1 VKIAVK
7 THFTV
12 VRNAAYRA
20 GDFKTRSRHNEREND
35 VYQNGDVI
43 LERSNLNV
51 HYRQNFNS
59 DGSVESYSQ
68 TFERLLA
75 EGKIVKRGLKEDA
88 KVFDELVFDVNSDY
102 FEQGDGYESAY
113 EFAKKF
119 YAETYKLAVK
129 EIGGEDYILSA
140 VLHADE
146 RNTEASAR
154 LKKDVFHYHLH
165 VVYVPVVEK
174 KILWSKRCKDKSLV
188 GTVKEII
195 PQISHSKKWPRI
207 KAKNEEG
214 KISYVNSYS
223 LLQDHY
229 YEHMKAAGFDGFSRG
244 VRGST
249 AEHLEVL
256 EYKTQQEEKRLK
268 KVEEKLDE
276 KREIHTNARATIK
289 EIEGIGR
296 QSLLGGY
303 SLTTDEFKRLVEL
316 AKKSVDYDK
325 MTDRYK
331 RKLAEKEKHIKYLC
345 KRIEDLQRGSGIV
358 PNQNEVY
365 RRNYDELYAE
375 VKPFLESIRNC
386 PELLLEFI
394 QNQQKYKAKESER

>member
-1 VKIAVK
+1 VK
-7 THFTV
+7 TNFTV
-12 VRNAAYRA
+12 VRNAAYRT

-35 VYQNGDVI
+35 VYQNGDVV

-59 DGSVESYSQ
+59 DGSIESYSQ

-102 FEQGDGYESAY
+102 FEKCDGYESAY

-119 YAETYKLAVK
+119 YAEAYKLAVK
-129 EIGGEDYILSA
+129 EIGSEDYILSA

-154 LKKDVFHYHLH
+154 LKKEVFHYHLH

-174 KILWSKRCKDKSLV
+174 KILWSKRCKDKSLI
-188 GTVKEII
+188 GTVKEVI

-207 KAKNEEG
+207 KAKNEDG

-223 LLQDHY
+223 LLQDRY

-249 AEHLEVL
+249 AEHLE
-256 EYKTQQEEKRLK
+256 
-268 KVEEKLDE
+268 
-276 KREIHTNARATIK
+276 TN
-289 EIEGIGR
+289 
-296 QSLLGGY
+296 Y
-303 SLTTDEFKRLVEL
+303 M
-316 AKKSVDYDK
+316 KS
-325 MTDRYK
+325 
-331 RKLAEKEKHIKYLC
+331 
-345 KRIEDLQRGSGIV
+345 S
-358 PNQNEVY
+358 P
-365 RRNYDELYAE
+365 
-375 VKPFLESIRNC
+375 
-386 PELLLEFI
+386 
-394 QNQQKYKAKESER
+394 

>member
-1 VKIAVK
+1 
-7 THFTV
+7 
-12 VRNAAYRA
+12 
-20 GDFKTRSRHNEREND
+20 
-35 VYQNGDVI
+35 
-43 LERSNLNV
+43 V
-51 HYRQNFNS
+51 HYRQNVNS
-59 DGSVESYSQ
+59 DGEIESYSQ

-75 EGKIVKRGLKEDA
+75 EEKIVIRGLKDDA

-102 FEQGDGYESAY
+102 FEKCEGYESAY

-119 YAETYKLAVK
+119 YAEAYKLAVK
-129 EIGGEDYILSA
+129 EIGSEDYILSA

-174 KILWSKRCKDKSLV
+174 KILWSKRCKDKSLI

-223 LLQDHY
+223 LLQDRY
-229 YEHMKAAGFDGFSRG
+229 YEYMKAAGFDGFSRG

-256 EYKTQQEEKRLK
+256 EYKTKQEEKRLK
-268 KVEEKLDE
+268 EVEKKLDE

-325 MTDRYK
+325 MSDKYK
-331 RKLAEKEKHIKYLC
+331 RKLAAKEKQIKYLC
-345 KRIEDLQRGSGIV
+345 GRIDDLQRGSGII
-358 PNQNEVY
+358 PNKNEVY

-375 VKPFLESIRNC
+375 VKPFLEAIHNY
-386 PELLLEFI
+386 PELLLEVI
-394 QNQQKYKAKESER
+394 QNRQKNKTKESER

>member
-1 VKIAVK
+1 
-7 THFTV
+7 

-43 LERSNLNV
+43 LERSVLNV
-51 HYRQNFNS
+51 HYRQNVNS
-59 DGSVESYSQ
+59 DGEIETYSQ

-75 EGKIVKRGLKEDA
+75 EGKIVKRGLKDDA

-102 FEQGDGYESAY
+102 FEHSDGYESAY

-119 YAETYKLAVK
+119 YAEAYKLAVK
-129 EIGGEDYILSA
+129 EIGSEDYILSA

-146 RNTEASAR
+146 RNTALSAK

-174 KILWSKRCKDKSLV
+174 KILWSKRCKDKSLI
-188 GTVKEII
+188 GTVKEVI

-207 KAKNEEG
+207 KAKNEDG

-223 LLQDHY
+223 LLQDRY

-249 AEHLEVL
+249 SEHLEVL
-256 EYKTQQEEKRLK
+256 EYKTKQEEKRLK
-268 KVEEKLDE
+268 EVEKNLEYRTK
-276 KREIHTNARATIK
+276 ARATMD
-289 EIEGIGR
+289 EINAMGK
-296 QSLLGGY
+296 QAFLGGVNF
-303 SLTTDEFKRLVEL
+303 SDDEAKKLKSL
-316 AKKSVDYDK
+316 AKKAVRKDNRISE
-325 MTDRYK
+325 YK
-331 RKLAEKEKHIKYLC
+331 RQIEEKDNQINDLNAD
-345 KRIEDLQRGSGIV
+345 INDLQRIHRMTVMESKAHK
-358 PNQNEVY
+358 
-365 RRNYDELYAE
+365 RNYDNLYSE
-375 VKPFLESIRNC
+375 VKPFLEGIRKS
-386 PELLLEFI
+386 PEPLMEFL
-394 QNQQKYKAKESER
+394 QNRQNLKSKESDR